1 MSNSQEK
8 PQVSGTEAPK
18 TPAPASAP
26 QQEQGTP
33 KPAEQKP
40 NEQQK

>member
-1 MSNSQEK
+1 MTNAPAANANADQK
-8 PQVSGTEAPK
+8 PNQS
-18 TPAPASAP
+18 TPASP
-26 QQEQGTP
+26 QQTQGTP